1 VPKLAGPKL
10 SVSSAI
16 DSVSTSVLT
25 GQKIERPKQP
35 AFASVTGTGSHGQ
48 VSDYL
53 FVSNVRFLAM
63 ISIVWVHATYQWG
76 RVSPPASY
84 VQVILLQLMKFGT
97 IGFFLI
103 SGYLLGE
110 GLTRT
115 SPRRYFYRRVN
126 AVFVPWVFWSVVWF
140 AIALS
145 QDLLGENSRHH
156 LESSLRDLGQLY
168 LKFVFT
174 QSIYWFVPNFFLC
187 LAIVLGLHKR
197 VPDYVQGIIFLS
209 LSLFYGVNAY
219 IRVIPSMHMSALF
232 GFVFYLWLGSFAYR
246 HREQWN
252 RWMARTSWV
261 RLATFAGVATI
272 LAIAEFHMLER
283 VGADD
288 SLNTLRISNQIY
300 SVAIALLIVKSRRA
314 LFPRSLDVRTETFGI
329 FLIHPILIEVFQ
341 IGYARVSSSAREGIR
356 ANGPLTILL
365 GVATFV
371 VLYLFSVLLTKQIRR
386 IPSLRWMVGR

>member
-1 VPKLAGPKL
+1 MPKLAGQRP
-10 SVSSAI
+10 SVSLAI

-25 GQKIERPKQP
+25 GQKVERPKQA
-35 AFASVTGTGSHGQ
+35 AFAPVAGTASRGQ
-48 VSDYL
+48 TSDYL

-63 ISIVWVHATYQWG
+63 ISIVWVHAIYQWG
-76 RVSPPASY
+76 LASPPASY
-84 VQVILLQLMKFGT
+84 VQVILLQSMKFGT

-145 QDLLGENSRHH
+145 QDLLGEDSHRH
-156 LESSLRDLGQLY
+156 LVSSLHDLGQLY

-187 LAIVLGLHKR
+187 LAIVLSLHKR

-219 IRVIPSMHMSALF
+219 IRVIPSVHMSALF
-232 GFVFYLWLGSFAYR
+232 GFVFYLWLGSLAYR
-246 HREQWN
+246 HREKWN

-261 RLATFAGVATI
+261 RLVTFAGVATI

-283 VGADD
+283 IGADD

-300 SVAIALLIVKSRRA
+300 SVVLVLLIVKSKRS
-314 LFPRSLDVRTETFGI
+314 LFPRGLDVRSETFGI
-329 FLIHPILIEVFQ
+329 FLIHPILIEAFQ

-365 GVATFV
+365 GLVTFV
-371 VLYLFSVLLTKQIRR
+371 LLYLFSILLTKQIRR
-386 IPSLRWMVGR
+386 FPSLGWMVGR

>member
-1 VPKLAGPKL
+1 VLA
-10 SVSSAI
+10 
-16 DSVSTSVLT
+16 D
-25 GQKIERPKQP
+25 QKVERPRQ
-35 AFASVTGTGSHGQ
+35 AASASGVGEAGSRGLT
-48 VSDYL
+48 SDYL

-63 ISIVWVHATYQWG
+63 ISIVWVHAIYQWG
-76 RVSPPASY
+76 HVSPPASY
-84 VQVILLQLMKFGT
+84 IQIILLQLMKFGT

-110 GLTRT
+110 GVTRT

-126 AVFVPWVFWSVVWF
+126 AVFVPWVLWSVVWF
-140 AIALS
+140 VIALS
-145 QDLLGENSRHH
+145 QDLLGDNNHRP
-156 LESSLRDLGQLY
+156 LGSSLHDLGQLY

-197 VPDYVQGIIFLS
+197 VPDYVQGPIFLL

-219 IRVIPSMHMSALF
+219 IRIIPSMHMSALF

-246 HREQWN
+246 HREKWN

-261 RLATFAGVATI
+261 RLATFAAVATI
-272 LAIAEFHMLER
+272 FAIGEVHMLQR

-300 SVAIALLIVKSRRA
+300 SVVVALLIVKSKRA
-314 LFPRSLDVRTETFGI
+314 LFPKRTDVRSETFGI

-341 IGYARVSSSAREGIR
+341 IGYTRISYSAREGIR

-365 GVATFV
+365 SVVTFA

-386 IPSLRWMVGR
+386 IPSLRWMFGR